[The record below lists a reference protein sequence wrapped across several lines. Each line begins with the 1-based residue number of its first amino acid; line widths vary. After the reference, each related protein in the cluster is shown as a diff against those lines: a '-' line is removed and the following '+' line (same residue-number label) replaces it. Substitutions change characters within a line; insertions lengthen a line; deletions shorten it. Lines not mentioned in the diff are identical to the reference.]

1 MGVMHHLEQT
11 SEGSGLISEYNSIS
25 FSVIKKQVEET
36 VCMIESIM
44 TRTHWLAPE
53 DKEAVIAW
61 IQAQKDA
68 AKDYLT
74 FIDQRTKK
82 VAEFI
87 MTTNE

>member
-1 MGVMHHLEQT
+1 MHHLEQP
-11 SEGSGLISEYNSIS
+11 SEGSGLIPEYNSIS

-36 VCMIESIM
+36 VCMIERIM

-53 DKEAVIAW
+53 DKKAVSAW

-68 AKDYLT
+68 AKDCIT

>member
-1 MGVMHHLEQT
+1 MGVRHHIEQP
-11 SEGSGLISEYNSIS
+11 SEGSGLIPENNSIS
-25 FSVIKKQVEET
+25 FSAIKKQVEET
-36 VCMIESIM
+36 VCMIERIM

-53 DKEAVIAW
+53 DREAVISW

-68 AKDYLT
+68 AKDCIA

-82 VAEFI
+82 VTEFI

>member
-1 MGVMHHLEQT
+1 MGVMHHLEQP
-11 SEGSGLISEYNSIS
+11 SESRRLIPEYNFIS

-36 VCMIESIM
+36 VCMIERIV

-53 DKEAVIAW
+53 DKKAISAW

-68 AKDYLT
+68 AKDCIA

-82 VAEFI
+82 VTEFI
-87 MTTNE
+87 MSNNE